1 MLPPTESPIGDDPAL
16 IVVDA
21 QGGAPENA
29 SDSPMSSESGS
40 IPGGRGEI
48 MARINEVVEHARE
61 ADVPIIWGKEVHRPD
76 FADYGAEFDSC
87 EPEHGIAG
95 DDATRLDDRLD
106 VDESDLP
113 PAEYVVTKQ
122 RYNFFHRTDMEH
134 ILDTYDV
141 DTVILVGFMTHIC
154 VHYTAHGAHE
164 HDYAY
169 RVVEEGTA
177 SPTQELHEIGL
188 RMLRYLQPRGVR
200 DIDEVTAA
208 LDDYDGNPVVDR
220 VKETGIVHPQTGPV
234 PPLEGDPDPLRESE
248 PLVDD

>member
-1 MLPPTESPIGDDPAL
+1 MLPATDSAIGDTPAL

-21 QGGAPENA
+21 QGGFPEEGT
-29 SDSPMSSESGS
+29 DSPMTSGSGS
-40 IPGGRGEI
+40 IPGGRAEI
-48 MARINEVVEHARE
+48 LEQINTVVEHARA

-87 EPEHGIAG
+87 EPVHGLADNDG
-95 DDATRLDDRLD
+95 TRLDERLV
-106 VDESDLP
+106 VDEDDLP
-113 PAEYVVTKQ
+113 PAEYLIDKQ
-122 RYNFFHRTDMEH
+122 RYNFFHRTDLEH
-134 ILDTYDV
+134 ILDTYEV

-169 RVVEEGTA
+169 RVVEEGTG

-200 DIDEVTAA
+200 DIEEVTGA
-208 LDDYDGNPVVDR
+208 LDEYGGNPIVRR
-220 VKETGIVHPQTGPV
+220 VKDTGLVRPETGAV
-234 PPLEGDPDPLRESE
+234 PSPDGEPDPLPSSE
-248 PLVDD
+248 